1 MLERA
6 GCALIAI
13 HARPVFPPGV
23 AHRAQRCEADLNVV
37 RELASSLSIPV
48 LSNGSTETEAD
59 VSHNLRLT
67 GAAGVMS
74 AEASLTPHLSPTS
87 FLQGILRNP
96 RLFEKGRDG
105 ATELAREELGRV
117 ALEYLEL
124 AEAYPPEDVSWAR
137 SHLTWLLGKA
147 GKGHRCTFE
156 HCGPYSSQ
164 QLRLALMGAESL
176 AELRG
181 LVRCTLLE

>member
-1 MLERA
+1 M
-6 GCALIAI
+6 
-13 HARPVFPPGV
+13 
-23 AHRAQRCEADLNVV
+23 
-37 RELASSLSIPV
+37 
-48 LSNGSTETEAD
+48 
-59 VSHNLRLT
+59 
-67 GAAGVMS
+67 
-74 AEASLTPHLSPTS
+74 
-87 FLQGILRNP
+87 QGILRNP

-147 GKGHRCTFE
+147 GKGHRCTFK